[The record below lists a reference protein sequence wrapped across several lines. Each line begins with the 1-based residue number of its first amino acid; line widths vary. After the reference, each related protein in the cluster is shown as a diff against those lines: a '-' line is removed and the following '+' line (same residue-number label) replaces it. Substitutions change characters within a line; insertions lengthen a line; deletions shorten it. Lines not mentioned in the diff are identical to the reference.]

1 MRKLNSR
8 PKYLASRTLTDPLE
22 WQHSTVL
29 EGEVAEAV
37 NALKR
42 QVGGDL
48 LAIGSAELV
57 RTLIEHDLVD
67 ELRLMIDPVLVGGGK
82 HLFGGDDGCAA
93 AAAAHRLPGDD
104 DGRDHRDL
112 RSGRALTRRR

>member
-82 HLFGGDDGCAA
+82 HLFGDGGALRPL
-93 AAAAHRLPGDD
+93 RLTASQVTTTGAIIATYAPAE
-104 DGRDHRDL
+104 H
-112 RSGRALTRRR
+112 